1 MKFTRF
7 FILKALTNRE
17 ETSNPNNPFEVFKEV
32 IISHPNIDFTLTL
45 ILSLLMLITKYN
57 DDINYLYSNSINIYI
72 LTTINVVTL
81 LYYFALEYLD
91 HITHTT
97 PGKNLLSIGSN
108 NVRNSV
114 PNVENIQE
122 SQSNSTMRIPFQI
135 INPFNLFSL
144 GNPKK
149 IQLPMIIYR
158 NWHLF
163 KTILHLFK
171 IISTIL
177 TYFISFI
184 FCMIY
189 SEHKFRIDKEKYLL
203 LHLLLLDFYEF
214 YSGFRVCYF
223 LIKILINIFLMPIY
237 ISAIIL
243 GYIEDRFNEK
253 LNKLVNTKFYSGR
266 SSIKNPNG
274 RVSEMEEY
282 CSICLNSFQLQ
293 EMVSTLPCSR
303 RHTFHTVCLE
313 KWFLTTV
320 TCPLCRS
327 DFHTS
332 MDFLVNGGVVRNN
345 SQDNNRPFEL
355 QQNLL

>member
-17 ETSNPNNPFEVFKEV
+17 ETSNQNNPFEAFKEV

-45 ILSLLMLITKYN
+45 ILSILMLITKYN
-57 DDINYLYSNSINIYI
+57 DDINYTYSNSINIYI
-72 LTTINVVTL
+72 LTTINAVIL

-91 HITHTT
+91 QITHNI
-97 PGKNLLSIGSN
+97 PGKVLLSAGSN
-108 NVRNSV
+108 GVRNSV
-114 PNVENIQE
+114 QNIENNQE
-122 SQSNSTMRIPFQI
+122 AQPSTIKIPFKI
-135 INPFNLFSL
+135 LNPFNLFSI
-144 GNPKK
+144 GNRKK
-149 IQLPMIIYR
+149 IQLPMIIYK

-163 KTILHLFK
+163 KTVLHLFK
-171 IISTIL
+171 IISTIF

-184 FCMIY
+184 FCLIY
-189 SEHKFRIDKEKYLL
+189 SEHKYRIDKEKYLL
-203 LHLLLLDFYEF
+203 IHLLLIDFYEF

-237 ISAIIL
+237 ISAIVL
-243 GYIEDRFNEK
+243 GYIEDKFNVK
-253 LNKLVNTKFYSGR
+253 LNNLVNTKFYTGR

-293 EMVSTLPCSR
+293 ELVSTLPCSR
-303 RHTFHTVCLE
+303 RHTFHTICLE

-332 MDFLVNGGVVRNN
+332 MDFLINGGVVRDNN
-345 SQDNNRPFEL
+345 PENNRPFEL